1 MPGCSPRKS
10 LPMVVLN
17 GCFRLYGKIKPATVW
32 FHYQYKNQKMLI
44 MLENVRHDLTDYE
57 RISPSCLTLCEPM
70 DIAHQSPLSMGFS
83 KQEYWSGLPL
93 LSSGDLTDPGIKPR
107 CLHCRKILYRLSYEG
122 SLPLEYNL
130 PIKQCRLLAEGSFK
144 TNQSPFNL
152 KQGTPFF
159 LPSRFDS

>member
-83 KQEYWSGLPL
+83 KQEYWSGLLCPPA
-93 LSSGDLTDPGIKPR
+93 GDLPNPGIELVSLMSPS
-107 CLHCRKILYRLSYEG
+107 LAG
-122 SLPLEYNL
+122 GNFLPLV
-130 PIKQCRLLAEGSFK
+130 PPRK
-144 TNQSPFNL
+144 PNL
-152 KQGTPFF
+152 KQSFSNF
-159 LPSRFDS
+159 SWH